1 MAGERLKERMARLE
15 TLLGDWPED
24 EDTVTAFADSMK
36 NEFEVQ
42 RNLMEASDKYAG
54 ERIDA
59 LKSDLHAL
67 MAEYQDAVQSMGAEI
82 SILKKAVAQ
91 SPSTVS
97 GHPQKVRVPEPKG
110 FGGARNAKEL
120 ENFLWDME
128 QFFKAAHVP
137 DSEMV
142 SITSMYLSGDAKLW
156 WRTQMGDDAE
166 SGRPQI
172 DTWETLKRELKE
184 QFLPTNSAWLARES
198 LKRLKHTG
206 SVREYVKE
214 FSSIMLDI
222 KNMSDEDKL
231 FNFISGLQGW
241 AQTELRRQGV
251 HDLPTA
257 MVAADCLVDYKMGS
271 AINTTG
277 KSKTEASKKG
287 KAEGKPLFNK
297 KAGWKGTKKGAA
309 ETKPVETTT
318 NFVQQ
323 TTRPVGCFICNGPYR
338 AKDSPRGKN

>member
-1 MAGERLKERMARLE
+1 MIIRGVTNGIRASKMAGESLKERMARLE

-24 EDTVTAFADSMK
+24 EDIVTAFADSMK

-42 RNLMEASDKYAG
+42 RNLMEASDKYDG
-54 ERIDA
+54 EQIDA
-59 LKSDLHAL
+59 LKTDLQAL

-82 SILKKAVAQ
+82 SILKKVVAP

-97 GHPQKVRVPEPKG
+97 GPPQKVHVPEPKG

-156 WRTQMGDDAE
+156 WRTRMGDDAE

-184 QFLPTNSAWLARES
+184 KFLPTNSAWLARES

-222 KNMSDEDKL
+222 RNMSDEDKL
-231 FNFISGLQGW
+231 LNFISGLQGW
-241 AQTELRRQGV
+241 AQTELRRQV
-251 HDLPTA
+251 VRDLPTA
-257 MVAADCLVDYKMGS
+257 MAAADCLVDYKMGS

-277 KSKTEASKKG
+277 KSKTDAGKKG
-287 KAEGKPLFNK
+287 KAEGKPSFNK
-297 KAGWKGTKKGAA
+297 KAG
-309 ETKPVETTT
+309 
-318 NFVQQ
+318 
-323 TTRPVGCFICNGPYR
+323 
-338 AKDSPRGKN
+338 

>member
-1 MAGERLKERMARLE
+1 MARLE

-24 EDTVTAFADSMK
+24 EETVTAFADSMK

-54 ERIDA
+54 ERIDT
-59 LKSDLHAL
+59 LKTDLQAL

-97 GHPQKVRVPEPKG
+97 GPPQKVRVPEPKG
-110 FGGARNAKEL
+110 FGGARNAKGL

-142 SITSMYLSGDAKLW
+142 SITNMYLSSDAKLW
-156 WRTQMGDDAE
+156 WRTRMGDDAE

-184 QFLPTNSAWLARES
+184 QFLPINSAWLARES

-241 AQTELRRQGV
+241 AQTELRR
-251 HDLPTA
+251 
-257 MVAADCLVDYKMGS
+257 
-271 AINTTG
+271 
-277 KSKTEASKKG
+277 
-287 KAEGKPLFNK
+287 
-297 KAGWKGTKKGAA
+297 
-309 ETKPVETTT
+309 
-318 NFVQQ
+318 
-323 TTRPVGCFICNGPYR
+323 
-338 AKDSPRGKN
+338 